1 MRIKY
6 PSTLH
11 LPWSPGLQNDDR
23 RIGDLSGL
31 IGQDIVVT
39 EKLDGENTSLY
50 RTDLHA
56 RSLDTRPHPSRTWV
70 KAERGRFGHEIPDGW
85 RLCGE
90 NVYAVHSLR
99 YAALEGYFYLFS
111 VWDDQNVSRPW
122 DEVKAWATRLGVPTP
137 KELHRGIWD
146 EAALKEISVDP
157 ECMEGYVVRVT
168 GQIPYAEFPRR
179 VAKFVRARHV
189 QTDQHWLSRPVEA
202 NGLAGEGQDAGG

>member
-6 PSTLH
+6 PSTPH

-23 RIGDLSGL
+23 RIGDLGGL

-70 KAERGRFGHEIPDGW
+70 KAERGRFGHEIPEGW

-99 YAALEGYFYLFS
+99 YDALDGYFYLFS
-111 VWDDQNVSRPW
+111 VWDDS
-122 DEVKAWATRLGVPTP
+122 E
-137 KELHRGIWD
+137 
-146 EAALKEISVDP
+146 
-157 ECMEGYVVRVT
+157 
-168 GQIPYAEFPRR
+168 R
-179 VAKFVRARHV
+179 VASLGGGAGVGRPPGGANPTGAVPGHV
-189 QTDQHWLSRPVEA
+189 
-202 NGLAGEGQDAGG
+202 G